1 MLPVPYSMDGKKA
14 KANHGQLKDVH
25 SRCCRLKND
34 AYALWTR
41 ELGWFVWGWG
51 RIFALGI
58 SVPRSTSCHR
68 LGLSKLKHICKDR
81 IILEF

>member
-1 MLPVPYSMDGKKA
+1 MLPIPYSMDGKKA
-14 KANHGQLKDVH
+14 KANHGQLKGVH

-41 ELGWFVWGWG
+41 ELGWRW
-51 RIFALGI
+51 RQTFALGI
-58 SVPRSTSCHR
+58 SVPRSTSCHW
-68 LGLSKLKHICKDR
+68 LDLSKLKHICKDR